1 MDSDTS
7 ATFEDLHGI
16 LRHEI
21 FSRLIS
27 KLELAL
33 IRTPLDL
40 DFLEFTCR
48 QELYLFEA
56 LSRHV
61 SIPVIIVQAFED
73 FFRLVMRHS
82 TDTASSAVET
92 VAGVI
97 GRPRYDIDQ
106 EKLSEL
112 LEINLPVACIATLL
126 GVSTSTI
133 NRRMREFGVS
143 VRQRYS
149 TITDEELDNAVINI
163 KNEMPTSGYRMVKG
177 RLRSLGIHVPW
188 RRMTASMH
196 RVDSLGILSR
206 LTGLGCIVRRTYSV
220 KGPLSLWHVDTNHKL
235 IRYNIVLFGAVDG
248 YSRKVM
254 CLEAATNN
262 RAQTA
267 FAAFKKAT
275 EKHGIPSRVRAD
287 QGVENVEIAQYM
299 FTVRGT
305 DRGSFI
311 SGKSVHNQRIER
323 LWRDVRT
330 CVTSK
335 YYSLLHNLETDHLL
349 DISSRDDLFAVH
361 MTFLPKLKADLEAFV
376 EGWNNHP
383 IRTEHNL
390 TPEQLWHTGMMLY
403 PMDQPENLEDIEEP
417 DIDWDVAAEYD
428 GHVDGAIVVP
438 EFPCPLN
445 EQQLAEVQLL
455 LENEAESDVTELF
468 LLCREYVT
476 TTLSGAE

>member
-1 MDSDTS
+1 M
-7 ATFEDLHGI
+7 AYL
-16 LRHEI
+16 LV
-21 FSRLIS
+21 
-27 KLELAL
+27 
-33 IRTPLDL
+33 
-40 DFLEFTCR
+40 FL
-48 QELYLFEA
+48 QQ
-56 LSRHV
+56 
-61 SIPVIIVQAFED
+61 PQP
-73 FFRLVMRHS
+73 
-82 TDTASSAVET
+82 
-92 VAGVI
+92 G
-97 GRPRYDIDQ
+97 
-106 EKLSEL
+106 
-112 LEINLPVACIATLL
+112 
-126 GVSTSTI
+126 
-133 NRRMREFGVS
+133 
-143 VRQRYS
+143 
-149 TITDEELDNAVINI
+149 
-163 KNEMPTSGYRMVKG
+163 
-177 RLRSLGIHVPW
+177 
-188 RRMTASMH
+188 
-196 RVDSLGILSR
+196 
-206 LTGLGCIVRRTYSV
+206 
-220 KGPLSLWHVDTNHKL
+220 
-235 IRYNIVLFGAVDG
+235 
-248 YSRKVM
+248 
-254 CLEAATNN
+254 
-262 RAQTA
+262 
-267 FAAFKKAT
+267 
-275 EKHGIPSRVRAD
+275 RVRAD